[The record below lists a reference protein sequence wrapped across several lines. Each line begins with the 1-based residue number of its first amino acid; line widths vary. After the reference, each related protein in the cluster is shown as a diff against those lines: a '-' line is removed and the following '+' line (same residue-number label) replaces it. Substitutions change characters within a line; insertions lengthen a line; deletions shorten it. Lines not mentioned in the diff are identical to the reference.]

1 MLQTRKYSPALD
13 RLDSGFSD
21 TPRKLLRLIMGTST
35 VRVHFFEAK
44 MPLVSHNPTL
54 GNDISLSILYISE
67 MFELVLK
74 AAIIL

>member
-1 MLQTRKYSPALD
+1 
-13 RLDSGFSD
+13 
-21 TPRKLLRLIMGTST
+21 MGTST